1 MDKEA
6 VADKE
11 RGGGVTGAVVVVS
24 AEAAA
29 AELRSISELDSN
41 IKEEGCGRMKSRMRT
56 AAAEVEEEAKAE
68 AEAEAEVEVEA
79 EAATAMMR
87 QSGVR
92 VPVSVQH
99 ELPVWLTHW

>member
-1 MDKEA
+1 
-6 VADKE
+6 
-11 RGGGVTGAVVVVS
+11 
-24 AEAAA
+24 
-29 AELRSISELDSN
+29 
-41 IKEEGCGRMKSRMRT
+41 MRT
-56 AAAEVEEEAKAE
+56 AAAEVEEEAK

-99 ELPVWLTHW
+99 ELPVWSTRW

>member
-29 AELRSISELDSN
+29 AESRSISKLDSN
-41 IKEEGCGRMKSRMRT
+41 IKEEGCRKMKSRMRT
-56 AAAEVEEEAKAE
+56 AAAEVEEEAK

-99 ELPVWLTHW
+99 ELPVWSTRW